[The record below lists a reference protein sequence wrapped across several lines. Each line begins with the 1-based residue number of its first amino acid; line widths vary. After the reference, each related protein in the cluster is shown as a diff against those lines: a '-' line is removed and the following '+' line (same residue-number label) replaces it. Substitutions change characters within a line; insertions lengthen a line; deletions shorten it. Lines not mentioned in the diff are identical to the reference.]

1 MCGLQPAACVRYNL
15 LNLAPI
21 YEFLQMKTAIL
32 HDYLNQYGGAERVLE
47 ALLDLFPDARIH
59 TLIYSR
65 ERTCGR
71 FHRNVY
77 RTSFLDFP
85 FARRNHRAFIPFMPI
100 AARTLALHEDYD
112 LVISD
117 SAGFAKGIPCP
128 PGVFHLSYC
137 YTPLRYAWEL
147 DHYFANPIFKT
158 VFRPAFDY
166 LRSWDFAA
174 AKRPDAFL
182 AVSGF
187 IAGKIRNCY
196 GRDAEVVYPPVDY
209 NRFRFDPALQ
219 RSAGRPQHFL
229 AAGRLMHY
237 KKFDLVIDAF
247 LRLRR
252 PRFIVGIGPE
262 KETLEKRTA
271 GAGNI
276 RFLEAVEDRDL
287 HALYST
293 ARAFIFPQ
301 VEDFGLVAAE
311 AQACGCP
318 VIAYRAGGALEIV
331 EDGLTGVFFDSQTPE
346 AIVEAV
352 RRADSLSFDRK
363 TIARI
368 SRRFSVD
375 RFRQGILSHIPQSL
389 LSHV

>member
-1 MCGLQPAACVRYNL
+1 
-15 LNLAPI
+15 
-21 YEFLQMKTAIL
+21 MKIAIL

-47 ALLDLFPDARIH
+47 ALLDLFPDAHIH

-65 ERTCGR
+65 ERTYGR

-85 FARRNHRAFIPFMPI
+85 LARRNHRAFIPFMPL
-100 AARTLALHEDYD
+100 AARRLALREDYD
-112 LVISD
+112 LIISD
-117 SAGFAKGIPCP
+117 SAGFAKGIPCH
-128 PGVFHLSYC
+128 PGTFHLSYC

-147 DHYFANPIFKT
+147 DNYFANPLFKT

-174 AKRPDAFL
+174 AQRPDEFL

-187 IAGKIRNCY
+187 IAGKIRGCY
-196 GRDAEVVYPPVDY
+196 GRDATVIYPPVDY
-209 NRFRFDPALQ
+209 HRFRYDPALQ
-219 RSAGRPQHFL
+219 PSTGRAGHFL

-237 KKFDLVIDAF
+237 KKFHLVVDAF
-247 LRLRR
+247 LRLRL
-252 PRFIVGIGPE
+252 PLVIVGIGPE
-262 KETLEKRTA
+262 KEALRKQAA
-271 GAGNI
+271 GAENI
-276 RFLEAVEDRDL
+276 RFLEEIDDKDL
-287 HALYST
+287 RALYNT

-331 EDGLTGVFFDSQTPE
+331 EEGLTGLFFDSQTPD
-346 AIVEAV
+346 AVVEAV
-352 RRADSLSFDRK
+352 RRADSLTFDRRS
-363 TIARI
+363 IARI
-368 SRRFSVD
+368 SRRFSLD
-375 RFRQGILSHIPQSL
+375 RFRQSILSHVPQPF
-389 LSHV
+389 LSHVELHYPRPVTRS